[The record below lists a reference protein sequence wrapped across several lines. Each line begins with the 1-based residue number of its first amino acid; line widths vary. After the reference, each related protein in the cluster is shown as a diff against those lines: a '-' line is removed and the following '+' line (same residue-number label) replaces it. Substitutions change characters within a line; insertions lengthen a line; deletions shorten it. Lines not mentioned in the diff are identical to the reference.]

1 MRKYWC
7 LVLMASLTGC
17 ANLDENSDMDS
28 IDQASKR
35 NSQLLSS
42 DVSNSAETANKF
54 KSDYDNKFKYKG
66 NQTNSFS
73 SQNDYNKINLI
84 AQGMMQDMLTNLQY
98 VNSTTPIGVT
108 SFVFLEQLNDATS
121 IVGNQLSESFIHEI
135 HKLGIPV
142 IEYKMTD
149 YIRVT
154 PHGDFA
160 LSRDYLE
167 LDGDLPIDYILT
179 GTLVEHNDGF
189 LVNTRIIGL
198 LSKAIVGTAQ
208 GFIPKSYVK
217 SLRSHSNSDGIPI
230 R

>member
-1 MRKYWC
+1 MKKYWC
-7 LVLMASLTGC
+7 LAFAASLAGC
-17 ANLDENSDMDS
+17 ANLDRSPEETNELNNPS
-28 IDQASKR
+28 IES
-35 NSQLLSS
+35 NQLLTG
-42 DVSNSAETANKF
+42 NTAEQAQNRANRF
-54 KSDYDNKFKYKG
+54 KADYSGK
-66 NQTNSFS
+66 FS
-73 SQNDYNKINLI
+73 SQGGFSSNNARDYNKINLI
-84 AQGMMQDMLTNLQY
+84 AQGMMQDMITNLQY

-108 SFVFLEQLNDATS
+108 SFVFLDQLNDATS
-121 IVGNQLSESFIHEI
+121 IVGNQLSESFVHEI

-149 YIRVT
+149 YIRIT
-154 PHGDFA
+154 PNGDFA

-167 LDGDLPIDYILT
+167 LDGDLPIEYILT

-208 GFIPKSYVK
+208 GFIPKSYIK
-217 SLRSHSNSDGIPI
+217 SLRNRTNLDGIPI

>member
-1 MRKYWC
+1 MKKYWC
-7 LVLMASLTGC
+7 LALAASLAGC
-17 ANLDENSDMDS
+17 ANLDEPTEDKSGLNNTSTES
-28 IDQASKR
+28 
-35 NSQLLSS
+35 NQLLTSS
-42 DVSNSAETANKF
+42 AVDQGYNRANKF
-54 KSDYDNKFKYKG
+54 KTDYNGK
-66 NQTNSFS
+66 FS
-73 SQNDYNKINLI
+73 SQGNVSSSNSRDYNKINLI
-84 AQGMMQDMLTNLQY
+84 AQGMMQDMITNLQY

-108 SFVFLEQLNDATS
+108 SFVFLDQLNDATS
-121 IVGNQLSESFIHEI
+121 IVGNQLSESFVHEI

-154 PHGDFA
+154 PNGDFA

-167 LDGDLPIDYILT
+167 LDGDLPIEYILT

-198 LSKAIVGTAQ
+198 LSKAVVGTAQ
-208 GFIPKSYVK
+208 GFIPKSYIK
-217 SLRSHSNSDGIPI
+217 SLRSRTNLDGIPI

>member
-1 MRKYWC
+1 MKKYWY
-7 LVLMASLTGC
+7 LAIAASLAGC
-17 ANLDENSDMDS
+17 ANLDDS
-28 IDQASKR
+28 MEDQNGLDDSSVKSSLLLTSGAEAQNNANQFKADYSSK
-35 NSQLLSS
+35 
-42 DVSNSAETANKF
+42 
-54 KSDYDNKFKYKG
+54 
-66 NQTNSFS
+66 FS
-73 SQNDYNKINLI
+73 SSGGFSSGNTRDYNKINLI
-84 AQGMMQDMLTNLQY
+84 AQGMMQDMITNLQY
-98 VNSTTPIGVT
+98 VNNTTPIGVT
-108 SFVFLEQLNDATS
+108 SFVFLDQLNDATS
-121 IVGNQLSESFIHEI
+121 IVGNQLSESFVHEI

-154 PHGDFA
+154 PNGDFA

-167 LDGDLPIDYILT
+167 LDGDLPIEYILT

-217 SLRSHSNSDGIPI
+217 SLRSRNKLDGIPVK
-230 R
+230 